1 MKSIKDSSMTKR
13 NKEISQIF
21 ALLLA
26 VYNRLKEKSIKNRM
40 VKELS
45 TNKGKISKQKTV
57 KYLNNNLD
65 EADRLLNLIN
75 ETESTE
81 QAANN
86 IIRNITN
93 YQNYFMVPFP
103 SGIPAPTPS
112 PVAPS
117 PTPSVK
123 RKQEKKETQA
133 EAIARGQ
140 EQLENP
146 NPQINVSSVL
156 PSSTQEAQQIEREQA
171 IPLSRMT
178 TDDIISEYSDL
189 LSQLGQQPPITE
201 AKKQNIKSMM
211 KLLSDRYKT
220 ITNQV
225 LNQQSLIDAFDE
237 ENRNVSSPDEAISSS
252 SNLSNIEINQGQAAI
267 PEAGAG
273 GDPIED
279 AQQEAVSGGSEQVRQ
294 EENINRPLSIDRFND
309 AIRQSAELSR
319 ASVNQLVARA
329 PEGVRPQV
337 REILNGNVSA
347 QNILRGIVGLGM
359 LYAGVSPAGQT
370 VINSILDI
378 AQNSGVNVD
387 RYFNRVSVSGTVE
400 PRVSAIREI
409 PEAEQSYIES
419 YNAALDISLDL
430 LQDADPIFGT
440 INRNEIYLTPDILRQ
455 QITDNIDD
463 ENTIAQLNIRSNNFL
478 DDITGSSI
486 LFGQPDFTTDDILGA
501 INDEINVRREIKRLP
516 KQERKEEQKGQP
528 KQGIDVEAEV
538 PATSRIG
545 LGTVGAGIGIGF
557 AAGAATVAGG
567 ATTGLGAGVGGA
579 LGGAVGGIPGATVGG
594 AIGETAERLLRQ
606 PITVP
611 PDTLKV
617 VQQESKGTGKL
628 RPKFIIPSVDILQ
641 PTNQQIQADQDEWN
655 MFDFV
660 NPTSEGA
667 NGTAATNPLKLQ
679 ALQEDEIRYR
689 GAGVDVHPMFSDDL
703 PFTNE
708 QLTEYFIGAPLPALP
723 EMKFQENEEEFFND
737 RGMPQLSLW
746 QKYGGYDPQNQ
757 SVAIDINSPFRNFT
771 NVTQLDED
779 INNSILYG
787 SIPFIPNH

>member
-1 MKSIKDSSMTKR
+1 MNSIKNSSMTKR
-13 NKEISQIF
+13 NKEISKIF
-21 ALLLA
+21 AVLLA

-93 YQNYFMVPFP
+93 YENYFMVPFP
-103 SGIPAPTPS
+103 SGIPAPSPS

-146 NPQINVSSVL
+146 NPQINASSVL

-178 TDDIISEYSDL
+178 EDDIISEYADL

-237 ENRNVSSPDEAISSS
+237 ENRNVSGPEQSSAS
-252 SNLSNIEINQGQAAI
+252 GAPLIDRDIELEQPSA
-267 PEAGAG
+267 PEAGAS

-279 AQQEAVSGGSEQVRQ
+279 VQQEAVSGGSEQVQQ

-347 QNILRGIVGLGM
+347 QNILRGVVGLGM
-359 LYAGVSPAGQT
+359 LYGGVSPAAQT
-370 VINSILDI
+370 VINSVLDI

-387 RYFNRVSVSGTVE
+387 RYFNRPIASNAVE
-400 PRVSAIREI
+400 PRVAAIREI
-409 PEAEQSYIES
+409 PEITQSYVET
-419 YNAALDISLDL
+419 YNTALDLSLDS
-430 LQDADPIFGT
+430 LQNADPVFGT
-440 INRNEIYLTPDILRQ
+440 INREQIYLTTDILRQ
-455 QITDNIDD
+455 QLTDNIDD
-463 ENTIAQLNIRSNNFL
+463 ENTLANLDIRTNNFL
-478 DDITGSSI
+478 DDISGSVF
-486 LFGQPDFTTDDILGA
+486 LFGQPNHTADDIIGA
-501 INDEINVRREIKRLP
+501 INDEINVRREMERLP
-516 KQERKEEQKGQP
+516 RREEAKRGV
-528 KQGIDVEAEV
+528 DVEAEV
-538 PATSRIG
+538 PATSRVG
-545 LGTVGAGIGIGF
+545 LGTVGAGIGVGF

-579 LGGAVGGIPGATVGG
+579 LGGAVGGIPGAAVGG

-689 GAGVDVHPMFSDDL
+689 GAGVDVHPMFNDDL

-779 INNSILYG
+779 INNSVLYG